1 MNQEPVYLFLNSRD
15 ELLRLDIH
23 NIVYFEADG
32 NYTNII
38 SANKLKGVICANLAQ
53 MQKMLSERLKEDATI
68 FARVGKKYI
77 VNLRHIYAINTIR
90 QHIILSDGATF
101 EYQLNIGKDALRELK
116 HIMIE
121 KYLQQ

>member
-1 MNQEPVYLFLNSRD
+1 MNQQPVYLFLNSRD

-38 SANKLKGVICANLAQ
+38 SANKLKGVVCTNLAQ
-53 MQKMLSERLKEDATI
+53 MQKMLSERLKEDAAV

-77 VNLRHIYAINTIR
+77 INLSHIYAINTIR
-90 QHIILSDGATF
+90 QYAILSDGATF
-101 EYQLNIGKDALRELK
+101 SYQLNIGKDALKELK

-121 KYLQQ
+121 KSIL

>member
-1 MNQEPVYLFLNSRD
+1 MYQEPVYLFLNSRD

-38 SANKLKGVICANLAQ
+38 SANKLKGVICANLSQ
-53 MQKMLSERLKEDATI
+53 MQNMLSDRLKEDATI

>member
-1 MNQEPVYLFLNSRD
+1 MPVYLFLNSRD

-38 SANKLKGVICANLAQ
+38 SANKLKGVVCANLAQ
-53 MQKMLSERLKEDATI
+53 MKKMLSERLKEEASV

-77 VNLRHIYAINTIR
+77 INLSHIYAINTIR
-90 QHIILSDGATF
+90 QYVILSDGATF
-101 EYQLNIGKDALRELK
+101 AYQLNIGKDALKELK

-121 KYLQQ
+121 KSTL

>member
-1 MNQEPVYLFLNSRD
+1 MYQEPVYLFLNSRD

-38 SANKLKGVICANLAQ
+38 SANKLKGVICANLSQ
-53 MQKMLSERLKEDATI
+53 MQNMLSERLKEDATI